1 MRMMTQCESYFLSTP
16 FFNTYLSIGALLQE
30 SSGHQ
35 WPRGSLRASLLGQA
49 LLPPHLL
56 SKIGVSTLLNDKNI
70 DFTLSDK
77 DFLLDHL
84 PYGTVEYKWCRVGSG
99 RAGRS
104 LTEWWR
110 AGGDQRRWNQ
120 CITNM
125 FVPPLVSVAQ
135 WPCRPRQHVIVEV
148 YLWPSHST
156 HFGYGWRWT
165 NILYTS
171 LHRNKEVVPSLV
183 DWRLFLSKLY
193 TGGSQWITVDPVSA
207 LIWYK
212 LVIKDRGW

>member
-1 MRMMTQCESYFLSTP
+1 MWEYNSLILSVTVLRCYTRVRAAP
-16 FFNTYLSIGALLQE
+16 
-30 SSGHQ
+30 
-35 WPRGSLRASLLGQA
+35 SLNLPWRPSFLGQA
-49 LLPPHLL
+49 LFPPHLL
-56 SKIGVSTLLNDKNI
+56 SKIGVFTLLNDKNI
-70 DFTLSDK
+70 NFTLSDK

-135 WPCRPRQHVIVEV
+135 WPCRLRQHVIAELYLWPCHSTHFCYGWRWTNMFVPPLVSVAQWPCRPRQHVIVEV
-148 YLWPSHST
+148 YLWPP
-156 HFGYGWRWT
+156 
-165 NILYTS
+165 LDS
-171 LHRNKEVVPSLV
+171 LRLWLEMNK
-183 DWRLFLSKLY
+183 Y
-193 TGGSQWITVDPVSA
+193 IIYISA
-207 LIWYK
+207 S
-212 LVIKDRGW
+212 

>member
-1 MRMMTQCESYFLSTP
+1 MGMMIQCESYFLSTS
-16 FFNTYLSIGALLQE
+16 FFNTCLRIGALLQE

-35 WPRGSLRASLLGQA
+35 WPRGPLRASLLGQA
-49 LLPPHLL
+49 LFPPHLL

-148 YLWPSHST
+148 YLWPP
-156 HFGYGWRWT
+156 
-165 NILYTS
+165 LDS
-171 LHRNKEVVPSLV
+171 LRLWLEMNK
-183 DWRLFLSKLY
+183 Y
-193 TGGSQWITVDPVSA
+193 IIYISA
-207 LIWYK
+207 S
-212 LVIKDRGW
+212 